1 MFTLGKNKSKNIIL
15 KVKIIVM
22 TKNKL
27 YYHLKKKFP
36 LL

>member
-22 TKNKL
+22 IEI
-27 YYHLKKKFP
+27 YFIIISKKFP